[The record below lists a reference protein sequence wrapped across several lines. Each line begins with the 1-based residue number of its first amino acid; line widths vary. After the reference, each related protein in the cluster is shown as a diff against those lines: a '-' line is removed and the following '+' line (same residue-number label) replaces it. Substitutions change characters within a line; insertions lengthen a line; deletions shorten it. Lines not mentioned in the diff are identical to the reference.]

1 MPWASAPLKSTWVSE
16 WVRVQLCWAHT
27 VEKQKHS
34 KTMLK
39 SGPRKPNSF
48 LGAATQTAL
57 GKAVGDISQLD
68 TIGFKRFILKPRVI
82 MPQ

>member
-1 MPWASAPLKSTWVSE
+1 
-16 WVRVQLCWAHT
+16 

-48 LGAATQTAL
+48 LGAAAHTAL
-57 GKAVGDISQLD
+57 EKAVGDISQLD
-68 TIGFKRFILKPRVI
+68 TIGFKRFILKPQI
-82 MPQ
+82 AIPQ